1 MNNNIFVKNKS
12 NPDVLKNKSKLEIER
27 NSFQI
32 NQSKFLQNNN
42 NILKPVEIT
51 SENNKNI
58 ELLINEKT
66 QERTSQDLLFK
77 PIKQKIMLNDNNEI
91 NNSINNF
98 NELKNEQTEFSN
110 NQKQQIINNKT
121 KYNNIINNLRKNGLC

>member
-27 NSFQI
+27 KSFQFKQANI
-32 NQSKFLQNNN
+32 MQN
-42 NILKPVEIT
+42 NILTPVEIT
-51 SENNKNI
+51 TENNKNM

-66 QERTSQDLLFK
+66 KERISQDLLFK
-77 PIKQKIMLNDNNEI
+77 PVKQKIILNDNAEL
-91 NNSINNF
+91 NNNINNF

-110 NQKQQIINNKT
+110 NQKQQILSNKV
-121 KYNNIINNLRKNGLC
+121 KYNNIINNLKKNGLC

>member
-27 NSFQI
+27 KSFQFK
-32 NQSKFLQNNN
+32 QSNIMQN
-42 NILKPVEIT
+42 NILTPIEIT
-51 SENNKNI
+51 NENNKNM

-66 QERTSQDLLFK
+66 KERISQDLLFK
-77 PIKQKIMLNDNNEI
+77 PIKQKIILNDNDEI
-91 NNSINNF
+91 NNNINNF

-110 NQKQQIINNKT
+110 TQKQQILSNKV
-121 KYNNIINNLRKNGLC
+121 KYNNIINNLKKNGLC